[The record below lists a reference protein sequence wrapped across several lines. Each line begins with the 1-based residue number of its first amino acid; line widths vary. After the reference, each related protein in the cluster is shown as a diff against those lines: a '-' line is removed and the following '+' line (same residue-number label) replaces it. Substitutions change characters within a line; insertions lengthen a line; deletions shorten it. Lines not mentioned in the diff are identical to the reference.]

1 MRKPYLWLLM
11 TASAAAVCLVGIT
24 WAYFTHAQKT
34 KNSFLVGSNT
44 IGITEE
50 YIPPK
55 KMETGDNLFK
65 KRVQIKNTGTIP
77 CFVRVFAEFSD
88 QEVKA
93 WSQLSP
99 DGSVYYD
106 AEAYPEYLP
115 DGWIYLSEE
124 TDPLLGGYY
133 YYIQSLDPGGKTIP
147 LWEKIKTHFGTP
159 EQVRDFDI
167 LVYGESVQ
175 TRDTQGV
182 EWSGPDPWR
191 QAWTEFLERR

>member
-11 TASAAAVCLVGIT
+11 AASATAVCLAGIT
-24 WAYFTHAQKT
+24 WAYFSHAQRI

-55 KMETGDNLFK
+55 KMEVGDNVFK

-77 CFVRVFAEFSD
+77 CFVRVFADFSD

-99 DGSVYYD
+99 DGSAYYAAEVYPD
-106 AEAYPEYLP
+106 HLP
-115 DGWIYLSEE
+115 DGWIYLTEE
-124 TDPLLGGYY
+124 AEPLLGGYY
-133 YYIQSLDPGGKTIP
+133 YYTKPVDPGLKTIP
-147 LWEKIKTHFGTP
+147 LWEKIKTHFDTP

-175 TRDTQGV
+175 TLDGV
-182 EWSGPDPWR
+182 GAEWSGPDPWR
-191 QAWTEFLERR
+191 QAWAEFLERR